1 MAVDTER
8 ELPSAG
14 WDAAI
19 ERLEGVR
26 TPSLVVRDAVARRNI
41 ERWSERAAERGVRIR
56 PNIKG
61 HKFPALLDHQLAHG
75 SKGVEIAKVT
85 EMLLWM
91 ERGYRTEFVVAWC
104 WDRAATWSAVA
115 GAAARGFDVVVDV
128 DSAGLI
134 AGYDDAAGRE
144 GVRLGVRLQVDS
156 GLRGAPPE
164 QAVGLARRVI
174 DSQNLDLVALTSYRS
189 IYRRDLTRDPR
200 PPDVLGIIEAEAL
213 VDLAGQLESSVESL
227 DIVCGST
234 ATAWGAA
241 AVPGVT
247 EIAAAAYTLGDW
259 GLAQRGAISTSDI
272 AIGFL
277 TSVVE
282 RRGEMLVVDL
292 DGETFHD
299 RRWYPGLF
307 EQIRGATP
315 DGGLLV
321 GEVGPSGSF
330 LRHYHGPVPAVGDRL
345 IVLPGNVNGIS
356 NGPGGAVVVFDDDR
370 EPVTWERVHTSV
382 TEDDPVV

>member
-1 MAVDTER
+1 V
-8 ELPSAG
+8 
-14 WDAAI
+14 
-19 ERLEGVR
+19 
-26 TPSLVVRDAVARRNI
+26 
-41 ERWSERAAERGVRIR
+41 R

-85 EMLLWM
+85 EMLQWM
-91 ERGYRTEFVVAWC
+91 EQGYRTEFVVAWC
-104 WDRAATWSAVA
+104 WDRPATWAAVA

-128 DSAGLI
+128 DSAGMVS
-134 AGYDDAAGRE
+134 GYDAAAARAGT
-144 GVRLGVRLQVDS
+144 RLGVRVQVDS
-156 GLRGAPPE
+156 GLRGVPPE
-164 QAVGLARRVI
+164 EAVGLARRVVE
-174 DSQNLDLVALTSYRS
+174 SEHLDLVALTSYRS

-200 PPDVLGIIEAEAL
+200 PPDVLGQIEAEAL
-213 VDLAGQLESSVESL
+213 VGLAEQLEDAVDHL
-227 DIVCGST
+227 DVVCGST
-234 ATAWGAA
+234 PTAWGAA
-241 AVPGVT
+241 AVDGVT

-259 GLAQRGAISTSDI
+259 GLAQRGTISTADI
-272 AIGFL
+272 AMGFL

-282 RRGEMLVVDL
+282 RRGDLLVVDL
-292 DGETFHD
+292 DGEAFHD

-307 EQIRGATP
+307 EQTRGATP

-321 GEVGPSGSF
+321 GEVGPRGSF
-330 LRHYHGPVPAVGDRL
+330 MQHHHGPVPAVGDRV